1 MDISPQ
7 PPPTETSVILFDR
20 FPVEPYTY
28 FDQLYLLILV
38 GVILVNFVISHVHGV
53 THSFLSTFLFG
64 LFA

>member
-1 MDISPQ
+1 M
-7 PPPTETSVILFDR
+7 ILFDR